1 MFPQF
6 HIFLCG
12 NHFQKGLAEKT
23 ILKTIDSQ
31 FLTIALIFNAVVKI
45 VLMFECRS

>member
-1 MFPQF
+1 MFPKF

-23 ILKTIDSQ
+23 TLKTINSQ
-31 FLTIALIFNAVVKI
+31 LLNATLIFNAVVKI
-45 VLMFECRS
+45 VL